1 MYQLNNTE
9 YFFDTVKRTYES
21 IKPVL
26 SKDCSVEDDVR
37 PIGQRRYKWERIMK
51 VDDNTYVLL
60 DGYWGVS
67 GGNKGRENI
76 AVAMA
81 PITVQRR
88 EDGDYIRVR
97 NGTVGSSWTS
107 RYKFLM
113 WHLPRGMQF
122 YMKHRQGKH
131 MIYLPQ
137 TNKTYPLP
145 KGTFKYDYQTRVIE
159 HDGNEALWFKQ
170 VGEAEF
176 ERTGHELPV
185 RTTRIDR
192 DLKKE
197 LKPKVKEFFDW
208 MCIMAP
214 MLQTDWSAREQYLKE
229 LSYVE
234 WRLSAERLDKQ
245 LVRDIITNPEHEKRV
260 ALAGVIC
267 TILDAKRVEDE
278 KDLATLRTRY
288 NSFMNKALG
297 LYKTE
302 LI

>member
-60 DGYWGVS
+60 DGYWS
-67 GGNKGRENI
+67 GQGRNRINI
-76 AVAMA
+76 ATAMA

-97 NGTVGSSWTS
+97 NGTVNSSWTS

-122 YMKHRQGKH
+122 HGKFKEGNH

-145 KGTFKYDYQTRVIE
+145 KGTFKCNYGTSVIE
-159 HDGNEALWFKQ
+159 QDGNEALWFKQ
-170 VGEAEF
+170 TDINVF
-176 ERTGHELPV
+176 ERAGHELSV
-185 RTTRIDR
+185 KTTRLDK
-192 DLKKE
+192 DLKKA
-197 LKPKVKEFFDW
+197 LKPKLKEFFDW

-214 MLQTDWSAREQYLKE
+214 MLQTDWSARETYLKE
-229 LSYVE
+229 LSYND
-234 WRLSAERLDKQ
+234 WRLSPDRLDTQ
-245 LVRDIITNPEHEKRV
+245 IMRDIISNPEHEKRV
-260 ALAGVIC
+260 ALAGVLC
-267 TILDAKRVEDE
+267 TIFDAKRIEDQ
-278 KDLATLRTRY
+278 KDLAALRTRY

-302 LI
+302 TI

>member
-9 YFFDTVKRTYES
+9 YFFDTVKRTYEAT
-21 IKPVL
+21 KPVL

-51 VDDNTYVLL
+51 VDDNTYVLI
-60 DGYWGVS
+60 DGYWG
-67 GGNKGRENI
+67 GCGRARENVK
-76 AVAMA
+76 AAMA

-97 NGTVGSSWTS
+97 NGTAGGSWTS

-113 WHLPRGMQF
+113 QHLPRGMQF
-122 YMKHRQGKH
+122 HMKSRQGKH
-131 MIYLPQ
+131 MIYLSQ

-145 KGTFKYDYQTRVIE
+145 KGTFKYDYPTSVIE
-159 HDGNEALWFKQ
+159 HDGNEVLWFKQ
-170 VGEAEF
+170 TDINVF
-176 ERTGHELPV
+176 ERAGHELSV
-185 RTTRIDR
+185 RTTRLDK

-197 LKPKVKEFFDW
+197 LKPKIKEFFDW
-208 MCIMAP
+208 MCVMAP
-214 MLQTDWSAREQYLKE
+214 MLQTDWSARETYLKE

-234 WRLSAERLDKQ
+234 WRLSPERLDTQ
-245 LVRDIITNPEHEKRV
+245 IMRDIIANPEHEKRV
-260 ALAGVIC
+260 ALAGLLC
-267 TILDAKRVEDE
+267 TLFDAKRVEDE

-302 LI
+302 MI

>member
-9 YFFDTVKRTYES
+9 YFFDTVKRTYEAT
-21 IKPVL
+21 KPVL

-37 PIGQRRYKWERIMK
+37 PIGQRRYKWERIAK
-51 VDDNTYVLL
+51 IDDNTYVLL
-60 DGYWGVS
+60 DGYWS
-67 GGNKGRENI
+67 GQGQNRANVT
-76 AVAMA
+76 AAMA

-122 YMKHRQGKH
+122 HMKHRQGSH
-131 MIYLPQ
+131 FIYLPQ

-145 KGTFKYDYQTRVIE
+145 KSTFRSDYSTSVIE

-170 VGEAEF
+170 TDINVF
-176 ERTGHELPV
+176 ERAGHELSV
-185 RTTRIDR
+185 KTTRLDK

-197 LKPKVKEFFDW
+197 LKPKIKEFFDW

-214 MLQTDWSAREQYLKE
+214 MLQTDWSARETYLKE

-234 WRLSAERLDKQ
+234 WRLSPERLDTQ
-245 LVRDIITNPEHEKRV
+245 IIRDIVTNPEHEKRV
-260 ALAGVIC
+260 ALAGVLC
-267 TILDAKRVEDE
+267 TIFDAKRVEDQ
-278 KDLATLRTRY
+278 KDLETLRTRY

-302 LI
+302 TI

>member
-9 YFFDTVKRTYES
+9 YFFDTVKRTYEAT
-21 IKPVL
+21 KPVL

-60 DGYWGVS
+60 DGYWGGQGQNRTNVT
-67 GGNKGRENI
+67 
-76 AVAMA
+76 AAMA

-122 YMKHRQGKH
+122 IGKFKEGSH
-131 MIYLPQ
+131 TIYLSQ

-145 KGTFKYDYQTRVIE
+145 KSTFKHNYGTNVIE
-159 HDGNEALWFKQ
+159 HDGNEVLWFKQ
-170 VGEAEF
+170 TDINVF
-176 ERTGHELPV
+176 ERAGHELSV
-185 RTTRIDR
+185 KTTRLDK

-197 LKPKVKEFFDW
+197 LKPKIKEFFDW

-214 MLQTDWSAREQYLKE
+214 MLQTDWSARETYLKE
-229 LSYVE
+229 LSYNE
-234 WRLSAERLDKQ
+234 WRLSPDRLDTQ
-245 LVRDIITNPEHEKRV
+245 IMRDIIANPEHEKRV
-260 ALAGVIC
+260 ALAGVLC
-267 TILDAKRVEDE
+267 TIFDAKRIEDDA
-278 KDLATLRTRY
+278 DLKAFRTRY

-302 LI
+302 MI

>member
-9 YFFDTVKRTYES
+9 YFFDTVVRTYEAT
-21 IKPVL
+21 KPVL
-26 SKDCSVEDDVR
+26 SKDCSVEDDMR

-60 DGYWGVS
+60 DGYWS
-67 GGNKGRENI
+67 GQGHNRENI

-97 NGTVGSSWTS
+97 NGTVNSSWTS

-122 YMKHRQGKH
+122 HMKHRQGSH
-131 MIYLPQ
+131 FIYLPQ
-137 TNKTYPLP
+137 TNETYPLP
-145 KGTFKYDYQTRVIE
+145 KSTFRSDYSTSVIE

-170 VGEAEF
+170 TDINVF
-176 ERTGHELPV
+176 ERAGHELSV
-185 RTTRIDR
+185 RTTRLDK
-192 DLKKE
+192 DLKKA
-197 LKPKVKEFFDW
+197 LKPKIKEFFDW

-214 MLQTDWSAREQYLKE
+214 MLQTDWSARETYLKE
-229 LSYVE
+229 LGYVE
-234 WRLSAERLDKQ
+234 WRLSPERLDTQ
-245 LVRDIITNPEHEKRV
+245 IMRDIIANPEHEKRV
-260 ALAGVIC
+260 ALAGVLC
-267 TILDAKRVEDE
+267 TIFAAKCVEDQ

-302 LI
+302 TI